1 MGVAER
7 YLYVALARHFRSVG
21 DAGADVGLFDSR
33 VFVQDFLAAHSAREQ
48 VENQRHPDPVPPNA
62 GLSEAHLRVHRDA
75 GKQLFSGHGDTVT
88 VSLDPSL
95 DSVLIPATGVFH
107 SIAIGPCWADSS
119 HERLE
124 VRTQRGTGPAQ
135 APRQELLEQDLAGA
149 SSATAAVTR
158 LLEEAGRKVG

>member
-21 DAGADVGLFDSR
+21 NAGADVGLFDSR

-48 VENQRHPDPVPPNA
+48 VENQRHPDPMPPNA

-95 DSVLIPATGVFH
+95 DSVLIPATGVFY
-107 SIAIGPCWADSS
+107 SIAIGRVGLTHPTSASRYGLSAAPAWLRPRARNSS
-119 HERLE
+119 SKISPGW
-124 VRTQRGTGPAQ
+124 VG
-135 APRQELLEQDLAGA
+135 
-149 SSATAAVTR
+149 
-158 LLEEAGRKVG
+158 GRFMRRMSW

>member
-33 VFVQDFLAAHSAREQ
+33 VFVHDFLAAHSAREQ

-88 VSLDPSL
+88 VSLDPCL
-95 DSVLIPATGVFH
+95 DSVLIPATGVFPVSYTH
-107 SIAIGPCWADSS
+107 LTLPTI
-119 HERLE
+119 
-124 VRTQRGTGPAQ
+124 
-135 APRQELLEQDLAGA
+135 
-149 SSATAAVTR
+149 
-158 LLEEAGRKVG
+158 